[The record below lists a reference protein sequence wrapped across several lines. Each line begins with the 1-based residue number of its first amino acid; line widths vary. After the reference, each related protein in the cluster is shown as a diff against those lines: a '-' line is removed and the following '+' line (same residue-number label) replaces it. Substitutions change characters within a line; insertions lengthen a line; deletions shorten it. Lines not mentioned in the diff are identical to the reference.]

1 MLAVVVVLEIIRMQL
16 MVLLALV
23 VVMVGG
29 NLETHL
35 QEPMV
40 LVAAEEDTLGIRL
53 V

>member
-1 MLAVVVVLEIIRMQL
+1 MLVVVAVLEIIKMQL
-16 MVLLALV
+16 LVLLTLV
-23 VVMVGG
+23 VVMVGD

-40 LVAAEEDTLGIRL
+40 LVAVGEDTLGIHL